1 MEDISDAHYTHTKSV
16 CKDFEIKNLG
26 NYHDLYLQSHTFLL
40 AYAFQNFWKIC
51 IEIYKLDPPRF
62 LAAPRLA

>member
-51 IEIYKLDPPRF
+51 IEIYKLDLPRF
-62 LAAPRLA
+62 LAAPRLE